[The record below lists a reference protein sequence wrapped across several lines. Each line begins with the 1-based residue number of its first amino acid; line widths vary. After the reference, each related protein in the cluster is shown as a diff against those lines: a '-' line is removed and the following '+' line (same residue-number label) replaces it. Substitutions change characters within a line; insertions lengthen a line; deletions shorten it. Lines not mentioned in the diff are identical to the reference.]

1 MTLYLVEV
9 KGSQLVS
16 SGEVVKGG
24 LSEMEGKLKH
34 QLWVG
39 VAHNWVK

>member
-1 MTLYLVEV
+1 MTLYLAEV

-24 LSEMEGKLKH
+24 LSDMEGKLK